1 MDAPQPVMQSKRFSL
16 EEVRKFI
23 FDHWRDYAFLFAIG
37 GIIVGFDQ
45 WTKAL
50 VRDYV
55 PLGSDWLPSWL
66 SWLMPYARI
75 RHWYNSG
82 AAFGFFQSGN
92 LIFTILAIIVSV
104 VIIYYFPR
112 VSRRDWWLRLAMGIQ
127 LGGALGNLVDRVV
140 FKQVTDFISVGN
152 FAVFNVAD
160 SSITVGVVILVLGAW
175 ITDRSAK
182 KQAQVTGTGEDGGS
196 TDDHLKG
203 PPGPGGDEAEGG

>member
-1 MDAPQPVMQSKRFSL
+1 MDTPQPVMQSNRFTMEL
-16 EEVRKFI
+16 VRKFI
-23 FDHWRDYAFLFAIG
+23 SNHWRDYTILFSIG
-37 GIIVGFDQ
+37 GLIIGLDQ

-50 VRDYV
+50 VRNDI
-55 PLGSDWLPSWL
+55 PLGSDWLPSWM

-92 LIFTILAIIVSV
+92 LIFTVLAIIVSI

-127 LGGALGNLVDRVV
+127 FGGAIGNLIDRVV
-140 FKQVTDFISVGN
+140 FKQVTDFISLGS

-160 SSITVGVVILVLGAW
+160 ASITVGVIILVLGAW
-175 ITDRSAK
+175 IADRAAK
-182 KQAQVTGTGEDGGS
+182 KHPAAAVSGKGEGS
-196 TDDHLKG
+196 DEISEEDKVQG
-203 PPGPGGDEAEGG
+203 SDEAKGD